1 MTGLWLRGSVWQYR
15 VAVPTD
21 LRSKLARLDLNRSLG
36 TSNYYDAVRA
46 ARKVAYEVECLFD
59 QVRSGDQVRVD
70 FGDHAE
76 PEPAS
81 TITMDV
87 GEVAEHG

>member
-1 MTGLWLRGSVWQYR
+1 MRGSVWQYR

-21 LRSKLARLDLNRSLG
+21 LRPKLARSDVNRSLG
-36 TSNYYDAVRA
+36 TSNYYDAVRT

-59 QVRSGDQVRVD
+59 QVRAGGQVQVD

-76 PEPAS
+76 TEPAS

-87 GEVAEHG
+87 GEV